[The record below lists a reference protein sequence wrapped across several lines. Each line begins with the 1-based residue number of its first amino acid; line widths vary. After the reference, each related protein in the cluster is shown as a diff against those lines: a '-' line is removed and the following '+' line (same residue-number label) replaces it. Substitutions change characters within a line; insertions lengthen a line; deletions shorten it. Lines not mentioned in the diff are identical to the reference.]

1 MTPTTEHAKY
11 CPLLVDDSHQKTHM
25 KSQDIVVL
33 FKLISLELQA
43 EGERVKKQEFAVMN
57 DLEAAIAN
65 TIPTREMRSSYL
77 QEFRPSE
84 KIVLSGSHEW
94 KGWEDSDEASIAVNA
109 ESYSVRALSAALG
122 LSKSEISNSLNRCK
136 DIGLVHTDRQ
146 NGLPTVRSE
155 ALLDLVKYA
164 IRYIFPAKL
173 GPIVRGIPT
182 AFAAPIMEGKV
193 MSAGDLIPVW
203 PDAHGKKKGQEVV
216 PLFKTVPGAVKKD
229 ELLYHFLALVDAIR
243 IGNPHEAKVADSM
256 LREWIL

>member
-1 MTPTTEHAKY
+1 
-11 CPLLVDDSHQKTHM
+11 M
-25 KSQDIVVL
+25 KSQDVVVL

-43 EGERVKKQEFAVMN
+43 KGERVKKRDFAVMN

-65 TIPTREMRSSYL
+65 TIPGRDMRSSYL
-77 QEFRPSE
+77 QDIRSFER
-84 KIVLSGSHEW
+84 IVLSGSLEW
-94 KGWEDSDEASIAVNA
+94 EGWEDSDEASIAGNA

-146 NGLPTVRSE
+146 NGLPIVRSE

-164 IRYIFPAKL
+164 IRYMFPAKL

-203 PDAHGKKKGQEVV
+203 PDAYGKRKGQEVV

-243 IGNPHEAKVADSM
+243 IGGPREAKVADSM